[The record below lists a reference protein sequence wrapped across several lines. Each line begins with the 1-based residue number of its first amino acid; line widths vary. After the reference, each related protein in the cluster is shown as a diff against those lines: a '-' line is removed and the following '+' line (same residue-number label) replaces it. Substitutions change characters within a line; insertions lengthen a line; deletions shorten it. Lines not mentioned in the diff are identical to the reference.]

1 MTPTARRHVIE
12 VLTTEHELS
21 VRRACRVVGLART
34 AWYTPPADPAVRD
47 AEVIEA
53 LMAVV
58 ANVPTSRSP
67 TGRSNVSPTKFA
79 DTASA
84 NVSSDSC

>member
-1 MTPTARRHVIE
+1 VTPTARRQAIE
-12 VLTTEHELS
+12 VLTTEHQLS

-47 AEVIEA
+47 ATVIEA

-58 ANVPTSRSP
+58 ETRPRW
-67 TGRSNVSPTKFA
+67 GF
-79 DTASA
+79 
-84 NVSSDSC
+84 

>member
-1 MTPTARRHVIE
+1 VTPTARRHVIE

-58 ANVPTSRSP
+58 EQRPRWGFWKCDDRLRLDGHARP
-67 TGRSNVSPTKFA
+67 A
-79 DTASA
+79 
-84 NVSSDSC
+84 